1 MPGGYSGGGDPAAC
15 QAPGLLP
22 RPPRG
27 LADGWGGD
35 VGLDAPGRSV
45 PGIPRICGD
54 LASSQASTICRGLA
68 PCRLAASVTAGL
80 LPACWIGA
88 QGRNAICSSSH
99 LSTIDSDV
107 RSATLYLF
115 CTETTGVICC
125 AARNRPPT
133 HRRPRCAGPCPRP

>member
-1 MPGGYSGGGDPAAC
+1 MPG
-15 QAPGLLP
+15 
-22 RPPRG
+22 
-27 LADGWGGD
+27 
-35 VGLDAPGRSV
+35 
-45 PGIPRICGD
+45 ITRICGD

-125 AARNRPPT
+125 AARNRAPDTSQTPM
-133 HRRPRCAGPCPRP
+133 RRTLPSSLSCTSAPSDSAGLAA